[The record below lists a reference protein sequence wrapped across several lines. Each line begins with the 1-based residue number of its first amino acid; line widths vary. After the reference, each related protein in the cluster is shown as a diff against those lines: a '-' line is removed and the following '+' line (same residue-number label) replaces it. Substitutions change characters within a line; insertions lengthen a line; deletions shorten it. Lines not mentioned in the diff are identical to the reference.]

1 MPFCLVHWSFDF
13 NPVHFD
19 PSLFCPAFSVDR
31 RCRSRRS
38 GTERNVSGQTGSHVY
53 ATSLSKLGR
62 IRRDD
67 MRAHAMLTGYL
78 LQQQQQ
84 QQTQWRRITWL
95 TSLLAWCSCRL
106 RVLFISLATV
116 TLRRV
121 SFAGYRFVREPP
133 EFLYEARLQH
143 RSFEI
148 QHIIQR
154 LLRSFRNH
162 VHHSYTRHEILTP
175 PTFPISHVCLAVSCS
190 RLTK

>member
-19 PSLFCPAFSVDR
+19 PSLSCPAFSVDR

-38 GTERNVSGQTGSHVY
+38 GAQRNVSGQTGSHVY

-84 QQTQWRRITWL
+84 QQTQ
-95 TSLLAWCSCRL
+95 
-106 RVLFISLATV
+106 
-116 TLRRV
+116 
-121 SFAGYRFVREPP
+121 
-133 EFLYEARLQH
+133 
-143 RSFEI
+143 
-148 QHIIQR
+148 
-154 LLRSFRNH
+154 
-162 VHHSYTRHEILTP
+162 
-175 PTFPISHVCLAVSCS
+175 
-190 RLTK
+190 